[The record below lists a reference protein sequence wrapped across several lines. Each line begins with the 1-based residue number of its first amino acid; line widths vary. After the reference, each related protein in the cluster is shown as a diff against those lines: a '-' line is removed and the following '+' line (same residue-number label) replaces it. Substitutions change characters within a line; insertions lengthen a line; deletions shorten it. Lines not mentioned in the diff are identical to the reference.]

1 MVRVCVSFYIFYEN
15 FYFVRF
21 IVDASTSFSLSP
33 MEIAWVPKIVGG
45 SCKVHRLDNTEITSH
60 FLWQWQ
66 CATAKI
72 NTKQKPTKWASE
84 MKSHW
89 NCKMANSK
97 KFNQFNCISE
107 CIQCNSI
114 LSRYCFAQ
122 LWLCS
127 QFSVAK
133 RPNKRYFIV
142 VIMFWKKKKT
152 YYILSGKNGNSKF
165 VFYSMNF
172 FPSLS
177 LLLVIVAV
185 VVVVVFRII
194 SLRYK
199 L

>member
-1 MVRVCVSFYIFYEN
+1 MVGMCVSFYIFYEN

-72 NTKQKPTKWASE
+72 NTKRNPSKRASE
-84 MKSHW
+84 IKSHW

-107 CIQCNSI
+107 CIRCNSI

-142 VIMFWKKKKT
+142 VIMFGNEKKKLIT
-152 YYILSGKNGNSKF
+152 YLAVKMEIPNSF
-165 VFYSMNF
+165 SIQWTF
-172 FPSLS
+172 FRLCRYCLSLS
-177 LLLVIVAV
+177 PLLLSS
-185 VVVVVFRII
+185 FE
-194 SLRYK
+194 
-199 L
+199 